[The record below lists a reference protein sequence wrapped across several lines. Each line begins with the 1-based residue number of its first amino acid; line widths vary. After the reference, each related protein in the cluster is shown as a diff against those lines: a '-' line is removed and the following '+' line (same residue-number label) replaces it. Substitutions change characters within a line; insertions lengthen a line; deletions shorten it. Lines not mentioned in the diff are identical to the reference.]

1 MSHSKQPESRR
12 QNYRQSDEDFFTSAA
27 LSKRHSG
34 QFLRMDT
41 PCLASFDDAAHGSVA
56 KLKNRPL
63 YEQLY
68 METWTHVAN
77 RLQRTK
83 QKNELK
89 NQNELELV

>member
-1 MSHSKQPESRR
+1 LARR
-12 QNYRQSDEDFFTSAA
+12 PKGEARKVRIARRLRAETSV
-27 LSKRHSG
+27 
-34 QFLRMDT
+34 T
-41 PCLASFDDAAHGSVA
+41 
-56 KLKNRPL
+56 LKWIA
-63 YEQLY
+63 EQLY